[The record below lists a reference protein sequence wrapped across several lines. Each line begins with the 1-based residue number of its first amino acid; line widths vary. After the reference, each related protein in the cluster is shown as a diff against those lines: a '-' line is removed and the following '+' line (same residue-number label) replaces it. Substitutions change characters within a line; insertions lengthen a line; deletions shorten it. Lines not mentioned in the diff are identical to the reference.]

1 MKKRYIL
8 FGYQI
13 QNGEF
18 CIVQQEGAAVE
29 YIFDAYSNGDSL
41 QQIATHMSSCGPPYR
56 SSDNRWNKNIIARLL
71 SCDIYCGTATYPAII
86 TKELYFQVQQLRNEK
101 SVSYSSVLQSFRDDM
116 QCCCGERLYWYPKT
130 HQWYCRH
137 CGMWSNPIRPEEL
150 SQQLREKLF
159 WICRH
164 NERICSPQGASNI
177 HSIESSRLSHEINT
191 LLASP
196 EPDAESI
203 VRKILHRAELQF
215 TCCSAGDADPATLQ
229 IKRACNELEPTDTFP
244 LKLYAEIISNVI
256 LYRDTHIEIKL
267 RNGQIL

>member
-137 CGMWSNPIRPEEL
+137 CGMWSNRIRPEEL

-177 HSIESSRLSHEINT
+177 HSIESSRLSHEIIPCLLPRSQMPSLLFAKSCTAQSYNLPVAPQVMQTQQLCKSSVPVTSLNRLT
-191 LLASP
+191 LS
-196 EPDAESI
+196 
-203 VRKILHRAELQF
+203 H
-215 TCCSAGDADPATLQ
+215 
-229 IKRACNELEPTDTFP
+229 
-244 LKLYAEIISNVI
+244 
-256 LYRDTHIEIKL
+256 
-267 RNGQIL
+267 

>member
-86 TKELYFQVQQLRNEK
+86 TKAEIVEKIAKVLNVREETFYMPNDTIVDLIRTLIWYDWEHSLPFQDFGDSTQCFLLR
-101 SVSYSSVLQSFRDDM
+101 
-116 QCCCGERLYWYPKT
+116 
-130 HQWYCRH
+130 
-137 CGMWSNPIRPEEL
+137 I
-150 SQQLREKLF
+150 
-159 WICRH
+159 
-164 NERICSPQGASNI
+164 
-177 HSIESSRLSHEINT
+177 RLSCSHPAVKA
-191 LLASP
+191 LLADWQIHRTAFENGRITSSDYLEWMLQWP
-196 EPDAESI
+196 PTLSAPD
-203 VRKILHRAELQF
+203 
-215 TCCSAGDADPATLQ
+215 D
-229 IKRACNELEPTDTFP
+229 
-244 LKLYAEIISNVI
+244 
-256 LYRDTHIEIKL
+256 
-267 RNGQIL
+267 

>member
-1 MKKRYIL
+1 
-8 FGYQI
+8 
-13 QNGEF
+13 
-18 CIVQQEGAAVE
+18 
-29 YIFDAYSNGDSL
+29 
-41 QQIATHMSSCGPPYR
+41 
-56 SSDNRWNKNIIARLL
+56 
-71 SCDIYCGTATYPAII
+71 
-86 TKELYFQVQQLRNEK
+86 
-101 SVSYSSVLQSFRDDM
+101 M

-164 NERICSPQGASNI
+164 NERICYPQGASNI

-244 LKLYAEIISNVI
+244 LKLYAEIVSNVI

>member
-86 TKELYFQVQQLRNEK
+86 TNGRVCGQCTGNHHPVQVTNTA
-101 SVSYSSVLQSFRDDM
+101 VLS
-116 QCCCGERLYWYPKT
+116 GHTGL
-130 HQWYCRH
+130 
-137 CGMWSNPIRPEEL
+137 
-150 SQQLREKLF
+150 
-159 WICRH
+159 
-164 NERICSPQGASNI
+164 
-177 HSIESSRLSHEINT
+177 
-191 LLASP
+191 
-196 EPDAESI
+196 
-203 VRKILHRAELQF
+203 
-215 TCCSAGDADPATLQ
+215 
-229 IKRACNELEPTDTFP
+229 
-244 LKLYAEIISNVI
+244 
-256 LYRDTHIEIKL
+256 
-267 RNGQIL
+267 

>member
-116 QCCCGERLYWYPKT
+116 Q
-130 HQWYCRH
+130 
-137 CGMWSNPIRPEEL
+137 
-150 SQQLREKLF
+150 
-159 WICRH
+159 
-164 NERICSPQGASNI
+164 
-177 HSIESSRLSHEINT
+177 SS
-191 LLASP
+191 
-196 EPDAESI
+196 
-203 VRKILHRAELQF
+203 
-215 TCCSAGDADPATLQ
+215 GDASTDLNTERSFAATHPLSPKQ
-229 IKRACNELEPTDTFP
+229 SCIKQF
-244 LKLYAEIISNVI
+244 
-256 LYRDTHIEIKL
+256 
-267 RNGQIL
+267 

>member
-86 TKELYFQVQQLRNEK
+86 TKELYSLPFQDFGDSTQCFLLR
-101 SVSYSSVLQSFRDDM
+101 
-116 QCCCGERLYWYPKT
+116 
-130 HQWYCRH
+130 
-137 CGMWSNPIRPEEL
+137 I
-150 SQQLREKLF
+150 
-159 WICRH
+159 
-164 NERICSPQGASNI
+164 
-177 HSIESSRLSHEINT
+177 RLSCSHPAVKA
-191 LLASP
+191 LLADWRIHRTAFENGRITSSDYLEWMLQWP
-196 EPDAESI
+196 PTLSAPD
-203 VRKILHRAELQF
+203 
-215 TCCSAGDADPATLQ
+215 D
-229 IKRACNELEPTDTFP
+229 
-244 LKLYAEIISNVI
+244 
-256 LYRDTHIEIKL
+256 
-267 RNGQIL
+267 

>member
-86 TKELYFQVQQLRNEK
+86 TKDLNFQVLQLRNE
-101 SVSYSSVLQSFRDDM
+101 
-116 QCCCGERLYWYPKT
+116 
-130 HQWYCRH
+130 
-137 CGMWSNPIRPEEL
+137 
-150 SQQLREKLF
+150 
-159 WICRH
+159 
-164 NERICSPQGASNI
+164 
-177 HSIESSRLSHEINT
+177 
-191 LLASP
+191 
-196 EPDAESI
+196 
-203 VRKILHRAELQF
+203 
-215 TCCSAGDADPATLQ
+215 
-229 IKRACNELEPTDTFP
+229 
-244 LKLYAEIISNVI
+244 
-256 LYRDTHIEIKL
+256 
-267 RNGQIL
+267 

>member
-101 SVSYSSVLQSFRDDM
+101 SVSYSSILDPLTGKRWMLGDPVKVQVAGANVAL
-116 QCCCGERLYWYPKT
+116 G
-130 HQWYCRH
+130 
-137 CGMWSNPIRPEEL
+137 
-150 SQQLREKLF
+150 
-159 WICRH
+159 
-164 NERICSPQGASNI
+164 RI
-177 HSIESSRLSHEINT
+177 
-191 LLASP
+191 
-196 EPDAESI
+196 D
-203 VRKILHRAELQF
+203 F
-215 TCCSAGDADPATLQ
+215 DYM
-229 IKRACNELEPTDTFP
+229 P
-244 LKLYAEIISNVI
+244 L
-256 LYRDTHIEIKL
+256 
-267 RNGQIL
+267 